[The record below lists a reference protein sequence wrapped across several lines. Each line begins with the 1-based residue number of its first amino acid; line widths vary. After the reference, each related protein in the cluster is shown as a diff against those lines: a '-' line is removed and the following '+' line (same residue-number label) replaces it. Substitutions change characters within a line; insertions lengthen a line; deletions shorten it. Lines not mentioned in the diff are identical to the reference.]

1 MKACQIFN
9 FLDVD
14 GDGEISE
21 EEFMQGCLQ
30 NEDLVLVLSSEA
42 MGQDILGGQSM
53 EENPVS
59 GRMGDTDTTEDVEK
73 EI

>member
-21 EEFMQGCLQ
+21 DEFMQGCLQ
-30 NEDLVLVLSSEA
+30 NEDLVSVLSSES
-42 MGQDILGGQSM
+42 MDQDILDGESV
-53 EENPVS
+53 EKKHVS
-59 GRMGDTDTTEDVEK
+59 VRIGNTETKEDVEK